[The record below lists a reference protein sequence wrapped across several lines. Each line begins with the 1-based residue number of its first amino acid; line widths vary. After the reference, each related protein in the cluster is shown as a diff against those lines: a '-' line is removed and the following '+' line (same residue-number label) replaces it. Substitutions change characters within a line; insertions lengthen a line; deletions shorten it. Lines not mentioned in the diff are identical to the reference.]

1 MFDFFFVY
9 VAFSTF
15 LFFTFFV
22 GDGGGGESLSSKT
35 RLSRTSIHRYTH
47 I

>member
-1 MFDFFFVY
+1 MFDFFLCM
-9 VAFSTF
+9 SRF
-15 LFFTFFV
+15 LLFFFTFFV